1 MIETI
6 AIFSLILLLAIL
18 LEPLSKRIN
27 WPMSTMLVLAGF
39 VGSEIL
45 VLLGIDTGLRWDDF
59 VAIILH
65 LLVPIIVF
73 ESAFN
78 ANFKALLSNLG
89 AILFLAVPCMFLAS
103 VITGVML
110 FFGIGEPLGFPLT
123 SALLTGII
131 LSATDPV
138 AVVDIFKKLGA
149 PERLNALLEGES
161 LFNDATA
168 IVAYSLLISFAV
180 NESQIITSGDV
191 VLFFL
196 KNAIGGAI
204 VGLLIG
210 FLAFL
215 LYKMTANHFGHT
227 LFGLLAAVYAFYL
240 AEHVF
245 HVSGIVSVLVAGLYL
260 GERYRN
266 SENID
271 QQFAAYFWELN
282 AYISNAVLFI
292 LVGVTITVSM
302 FTGQWLAMLIGI
314 VAATFARAMVVYGCM
329 PLLTSLPMVERVDI
343 TTKNVMMWGG
353 LRGAVSLALA
363 LSIPT
368 EIVGWYTIQSI
379 VYGVVIF
386 TLFAQ
391 APFMEKLVLKVLKK

>member
-6 AIFSLILLLAIL
+6 VIFSCLLLFAIL
-18 LEPLSKRIN
+18 LEAF
-27 WPMSTMLVLAGF
+27 STKWGFPFSSLLVLMGF
-39 VGSEIL
+39 LFSELIV
-45 VLLGIDTGLRWDDF
+45 VLGYDTGLRWDSF
-59 VAIILH
+59 VGIILH

-78 ANFKALLSNLG
+78 ANYKALLSNLG
-89 AILFLAVPCMFLAS
+89 TILFLAVPCMFLAS
-103 VITGVML
+103 IITGTIL
-110 FFGIGEPLGFPLT
+110 FFGIGESLGFPLT

-138 AVVDIFKKLGA
+138 AVVDIFKKLCA
-149 PERLNALLEGES
+149 PDRLNVLLEGES

-180 NESQIITSGDV
+180 NESQIITSTDV
-191 VLFFL
+191 VLYFMQ
-196 KNAIGGAI
+196 NALGGAV
-204 VGLLIG
+204 VGLLTG
-210 FLAFL
+210 YLAYL
-215 LYKMTANHFGHT
+215 LYRITVNHFGHT
-227 LFGLLAAVYAFYL
+227 LFGLLTAVFSFYL

-245 HVSGIVSVLVAGLYL
+245 YVSGIVSVLVAGLFL

-266 SENID
+266 SDNID
-271 QQFAAYFWELN
+271 QQFAEHFWELN
-282 AYISNAVLFI
+282 AYIANAVLFI
-292 LVGVTITVSM
+292 LVGVTITISM

-314 VAATFARAMVVYGCM
+314 LAATFARAMVVYGCV
-329 PLLTSLPMVERVDI
+329 PLFTSLPIIEKVDMA
-343 TTKNVMMWGG
+343 TKNVMMWGG

-368 EIVGWYTIQSI
+368 EITGWYTIQSI

-386 TLFAQ
+386 TLFVQ
-391 APFMEKLVLKVLKK
+391 APFMEKLVLKVLKN